1 MIPSSFFESHP
12 KNVCPSC
19 GERAEW
25 KRSFESG
32 RPGFNTLFACQSCGA
47 TCRQCEIRY
56 LTDEERA
63 ESAERQRESKRER
76 ARAATPEERHEA
88 YERSRGRTL
97 RLIRERRKADPEYAE
112 KLRER
117 SRRYYRANRKREKER
132 HAKYYRENRE
142 EILLKKNLANL
153 RKLSERKERG

>member
-47 TCRQCEIRY
+47 TCRQ
-56 LTDEERA
+56 
-63 ESAERQRESKRER
+63 R

-117 SRRYYRANRKREKER
+117 SRRYYRANREREKER

>member
-76 ARAATPEERHEA
+76 ARAATP
-88 YERSRGRTL
+88 RGAARGV
-97 RLIRERRKADPEYAE
+97 
-112 KLRER
+112 
-117 SRRYYRANRKREKER
+117 
-132 HAKYYRENRE
+132 RE
-142 EILLKKNLANL
+142 EPRQDPQADKGAQEG
-153 RKLSERKERG
+153 RP